1 MVTDFNQIIDRKHSD
16 SIKWNFAD
24 EDVLPLW
31 VADTDFA
38 APQAVIDQLRQRVE
52 HGIYGYAK
60 DSEGLIEAIIDH
72 LQVHFNWKVQAEEI
86 VLMPGVV
93 PAVNLACQSM
103 AKIGDA
109 IMIHA
114 PVYGP
119 FFQLGKNGGFEL
131 QVVNLRQN
139 ADASY
144 FLDMDE
150 FRQAVRP
157 NTKVFSLCSPHN
169 PVGRVYTRKE
179 LEDIAQICLENNII
193 ISSDEIHAD
202 LVFSGHQHIPIA
214 SISPEIANQ
223 TITLMAPSKTFNIAG
238 LDCSFA
244 VIQNENLRKQ
254 YNEAKR
260 GLFGHVNLLGQIAA
274 EAAYRDGQEWLH
286 DLLLYMEENRN
297 LVETFIKQEM
307 PEIIVS
313 HVEGTYLAWL
323 DCRNTDFAENPA
335 EFFLKNARV
344 MLNNGTFFGEA
355 GKGFVRLNFG
365 CPRKTL
371 QIGLEKLKQSMQ

>member
-16 SIKWNFAD
+16 SIKWNFAE

-38 APQAVIDQLRQRVE
+38 APQAVIDRLRERVE
-52 HGIYGYAK
+52 HGVYGYAK
-60 DSEGLIEAIIDH
+60 DSEALLEAIIDH
-72 LQVHFNWKVQAEEI
+72 LEVHFQWKVQPEEI

-93 PAVNLACQSM
+93 PAVNLACQSTTSS
-103 AKIGDA
+103 GDA

-119 FFQLGKNGGFEL
+119 FFQLGKNAGLEL
-131 QVVNLRQN
+131 QVMNLSQN
-139 ADASY
+139 GNGSY
-144 FLDMDE
+144 YLDMDE
-150 FRQAVRP
+150 FKQAIQP

-169 PVGRVYTRKE
+169 PVGRVYTKEE
-179 LEDIAQICLENNII
+179 LEQIAQICLENNII

-202 LVFSGHQHIPIA
+202 LVFNGNKHIPIA
-214 SISPEIANQ
+214 SLNPEIANQ

-244 VIQNENLRKQ
+244 VIQNESLRKQ
-254 YNEAKR
+254 YNEAKK
-260 GLFGHVNLLGQIAA
+260 GLFGHVNLLGQTAA

-297 LVETFIKQEM
+297 IVETFINKEL
-307 PEIIVS
+307 PGITVS

-344 MLNNGTFFGEA
+344 MLNDGTFFGEA
-355 GKGFVRLNFG
+355 GKGFARLNFG

-371 QIGLEKLKQSMQ
+371 QDGLERLKQSMQ